1 MDGLGFPRECI
12 NPGAYGQR
20 SDSRG
25 EKMMINARDFYGRS
39 WVAID
44 DDKGNLNPLSI
55 NGI

>member
-12 NPGAYGQR
+12 NPGVYGQR